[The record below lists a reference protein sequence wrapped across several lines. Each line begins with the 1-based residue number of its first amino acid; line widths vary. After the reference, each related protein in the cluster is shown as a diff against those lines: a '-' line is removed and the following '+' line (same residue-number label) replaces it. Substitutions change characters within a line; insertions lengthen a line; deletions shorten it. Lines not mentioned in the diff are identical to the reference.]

1 MENYAAKGKRKF
13 QFFQHLP
20 ISQGAET
27 AAELL
32 GSLTP
37 QSFDLK
43 LHFNMM
49 ASPPMPSPLPQ
60 IKTKTFEVCH
70 MVK

>member
-1 MENYAAKGKRKF
+1 MQPKAKENSN
-13 QFFQHLP
+13 FFQHLP
-20 ISQGAET
+20 IPQCAET

-43 LHFNMM
+43 LHFYMM
-49 ASPPMPSPLPQ
+49 ASPPMPSPLLQ
-60 IKTKTFEVCH
+60 IKIKTFEVSH